1 MPNNF
6 YGRDGFYWWQGVVE
20 NRMDPLFL
28 GRCKVRI
35 MGIHTD
41 AKTGTSIPTNDLPWA
56 LPVVPLTSE
65 TKILPPKEGTWVF
78 GFYRDGDEC
87 QDPIMLGTMPGVI
100 EEGTKNL
107 GKLPTAQNGFFDP
120 VGITAANDLL
130 PTRPVNIEKGFVLKP
145 IDNSSTSLR
154 DVEYEE
160 DLKPKNIYPK
170 HGQEP
175 DTHRLA
181 RDESEF
187 DPRKDQ
193 QLLWK
198 IQNAIKKVRTS
209 IVEYI
214 WREPDPISVYNTLY
228 PFNKVEESESGHIKE
243 VDDTKYFERL
253 HNFHRSGTYDEV
265 QANGTKM
272 HKTVGDSLFINHLDR
287 KEYTINT
294 ERKTVGGS
302 SYSLVMEDQN
312 QICEG
317 SNYYA
322 IWSYPTIYTSSLMG
336 DINIKCDC
344 PGRTINMDATMI
356 FLNCGVSVDPPA
368 PNRKPRDGK
377 FTNPIPPHEH
387 PHGMPTGQNSS
398 GEATPTT
405 SPTPAVASA
414 QQAAGNAGTSANSAI
429 DQAKQSLSTANQT
442 VDSAMSSINTAKSS
456 VSDTLT
462 KAKQIVADSVK
473 VASDASSNITSASA
487 TLTKVV
493 AIGVS
498 TASDLAGTVKELAYK
513 AQDTAYSIKTIAEQ
527 SMSIANQASSMVNSV
542 GDFISNTLDT
552 VSGSINSITNQTIG
566 SANSVLSTINGL
578 VNTPIEV
585 SIGNVSLINSV
596 ANQTLSIA
604 GQAINVVN
612 NSTNQLQ
619 SLTSGISQAIGMTSI
634 AISDSVNEVSSKAS
648 MITSIANETYN
659 TALQAANDLRLI
671 GENVLADAYQEIADV
686 SLSISNNSNSSFTA
700 SSNCLSISTDSS
712 YITDLVSNS
721 GMSFMSN
728 ISDSTIVAISS
739 INSLSTSISY
749 TSDALNLR
757 VPEASINIEMPTA
770 TTENAFIDPTGSV
783 IQHDDI
789 IVTES
794 GKMTASEYQA
804 TLKTDISTGGNST
817 TKTLNDD
824 GTTTTTVKDYKGNV
838 ISTKTS

>member
-35 MGIHTD
+35 MGVHTD
-41 AKTGTSIPTNDLPWA
+41 TKTGTSIPTNDLPWA
-56 LPVVPLTSE
+56 LPVIPLTSE
-65 TKILPPKEGTWVF
+65 TKIIPPKEGTWVF

-87 QDPIMLGTMPGVI
+87 QDPIILGTMPGVI

-107 GKLPTAQNGFFDP
+107 GKPPTAQNGFFDP
-120 VGITAANDLL
+120 VGIKAANDLL
-130 PTRPVNIEKGFVLKP
+130 PTRPLNIEKGFVLNP

-160 DLKPKNIYPK
+160 DLRPKNIYPK

-181 RDESEF
+181 RDEAEF

-214 WREPDPISVYNTLY
+214 WREPDPISVYNALY
-228 PFNKVEESESGHIKE
+228 PFNKVEESESGHLKE
-243 VDDTKYFERL
+243 VDDTEYFERL

-287 KEYTINT
+287 KEYTINS

-336 DINIKCDC
+336 DINIKCDG
-344 PGRTINMDATMI
+344 PGTINQDATMI
-356 FLNCGVSVDPPA
+356 FLNCGVSVDPPP
-368 PNRKPRDGK
+368 PNRKPREGK

-387 PHGMPTGQNSS
+387 PHGIPTGQNSP
-398 GEATPTT
+398 GVTTTPP
-405 SPTPAVASA
+405 STPLAVASA
-414 QQAAGNAGTSANSAI
+414 KQAASNAITSANSAI
-429 DQAKQSLSTANQT
+429 DQAKQSISTANQT
-442 VDSAMSSINTAKSS
+442 VASAMASANAAKSS
-456 VSDTLT
+456 VSDTLAN
-462 KAKQIVADSVK
+462 AKQIVADAEK
-473 VASDASSNITSASA
+473 AASDASANINKASG
-487 TLTKVV
+487 TLTRLV
-493 AIGVS
+493 AIGNS
-498 TASDLAGTVKELAYK
+498 AASDLASTVKELAYK
-513 AQDTAYSIKTIAEQ
+513 AQDAAYSVKSIAGQ
-527 SMSIANQASSMVNSV
+527 AMSIANQASSMVNSV
-542 GDFISNTLDT
+542 ADSVLNTLNT
-552 VSGSINSITNQTIG
+552 ASASINSISNQAIG
-566 SANSVLSTINGL
+566 SANSVLSTINQIGT
-578 VNTPIEV
+578 VPGTIP
-585 SIGNVSLINSV
+585 IGNVSLINSV
-596 ANQTLSIA
+596 VNQTLSIA
-604 GQAINVVN
+604 GQTMNTVN
-612 NSTNQLQ
+612 NATNQLQ

-634 AISDSVNEVSSKAS
+634 AISDSVNEVSSSAS

-659 TALQAANDLRLI
+659 TALQAVDDLRLI
-671 GENVLADAYQEIADV
+671 GEDVLADAYQEIADV
-686 SLSISNNSNSSFTA
+686 SLNISDNSNLAFTVSSG
-700 SSNCLSISTDSS
+700 SITTSTNSS
-712 YITDLVSNS
+712 YITELVSND
-721 GMSFMSN
+721 GMSFMSS
-728 ISDSTIVAISS
+728 ISDSTIEAISS
-739 INSLSTSISY
+739 VNSVSTSTSY
-749 TSDALNLR
+749 TSDALNLT
-757 VPEASINIEMPTA
+757 VSEASTNIEIPTA
-770 TTENAFIDPTGSV
+770 STGNAFIDPAGSV

-789 IVTES
+789 VVTKS
-794 GKMTASEYQA
+794 GKMSASEYQA
-804 TLKTDISTGGNST
+804 TLKTDISSGGNST
-817 TKTLNDD
+817 TKTLNED
-824 GTTTTTVKDYKGNV
+824 GTTTTTVKDYKGNI